1 MVPFSSSGSSFHKYA
16 SHEDLGYVVKYIICI
31 IAMAT
36 SLGTSE
42 WKGGVHISHLKD
54 WKQFINRITSID
66 ECDFM
71 LFVNNLWYSMFFRVA
86 IRVLKFQDMIQP
98 GVIPTT
104 ENRMW
109 LRHMQSLGY
118 KLVVVSVW
126 ELCPPLPDLNPP
138 GSWFFFFLI

>member
-1 MVPFSSSGSSFHKYA
+1 
-16 SHEDLGYVVKYIICI
+16 
-31 IAMAT
+31 
-36 SLGTSE
+36 
-42 WKGGVHISHLKD
+42 
-54 WKQFINRITSID
+54 
-66 ECDFM
+66 
-71 LFVNNLWYSMFFRVA
+71 MFFRVA

-126 ELCPPLPDLNPP
+126 ELCPPPP
-138 GSWFFFFLI
+138 RFKPPR